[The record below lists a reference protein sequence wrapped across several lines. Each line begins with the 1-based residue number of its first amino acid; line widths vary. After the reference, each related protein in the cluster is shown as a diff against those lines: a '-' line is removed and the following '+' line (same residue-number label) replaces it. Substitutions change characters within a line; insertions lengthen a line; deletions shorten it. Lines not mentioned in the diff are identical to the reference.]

1 MSVSMMKR
9 IGSNKKFLEC
19 VLLNNLKKLHVMVVV
34 ADGEGKKEKRE
45 NLHHTLH
52 LKGKDIFL
60 ENIHI
65 LIFFSRFIDKMN
77 VSLNRYV

>member
-1 MSVSMMKR
+1 
-9 IGSNKKFLEC
+9 
-19 VLLNNLKKLHVMVVV
+19 MVVV
-34 ADGEGKKEKRE
+34 ADGEGKKERRN
-45 NLHHTLH
+45 NLHQAMH

-77 VSLNRYV
+77 VSPYTYV

>member
-1 MSVSMMKR
+1 
-9 IGSNKKFLEC
+9 
-19 VLLNNLKKLHVMVVV
+19 MVVV

-45 NLHHTLH
+45 NLHHTLQ

-77 VSLNRYV
+77 VSLYRYV